1 MQPESLERSLAQHP
15 FAAGLSEAALAFL
28 AGCTKNARFS
38 GGEYLYREGA
48 AADILFL
55 IREGRVAVESAAPG
69 RGAVKVETVGP
80 GDVLGWSALFEP
92 YRWHVDGRALE
103 STLVFAVDG
112 RCLRGKL
119 DADPAFGY
127 ALTRRLLY
135 HVHKRLERARLQQ
148 LDVYKA
154 ES

>member
-1 MQPESLERSLAQHP
+1 MNPEPLGRSLAQHA
-15 FAAGLSEAALAFL
+15 FVAGLSDAQLAFL
-28 AGCTKNARFS
+28 SGCTKNARFS
-38 GGEYLYREGA
+38 AGEWLFREGGK
-48 AADILFL
+48 ADILFL
-55 IREGRVAVESAAPG
+55 LREGRVAVESAMPG

-103 STLVFAVDG
+103 PTLVFAIDG
-112 RCLRGKL
+112 QCLRGKL
-119 DADPAFGY
+119 DAEPAFGY
-127 ALTRRLLY
+127 AFTRRLLY

-154 ES
+154 GP